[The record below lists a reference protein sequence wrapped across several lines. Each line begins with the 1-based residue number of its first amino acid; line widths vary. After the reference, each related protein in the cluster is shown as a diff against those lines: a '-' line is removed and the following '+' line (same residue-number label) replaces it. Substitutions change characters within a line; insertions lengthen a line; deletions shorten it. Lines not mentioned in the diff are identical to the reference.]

1 MANSF
6 SLSSSVFLY
15 RAIMSKRRLFR
26 FTMNSLNSLT
36 FSWPKHLSSQEQ
48 SNRSLWMNALT
59 HHQKWDNW
67 KKKKLLM
74 NRNIKL
80 KQAKLNAILLLLRR
94 RQHTKMTTQE
104 CQWSET
110 HKHTHTM
117 ELLSDHF
124 TKRNNIEWS
133 FWPFFEATSRMNDL
147 VSLVFKRLTIG
158 LQTKRFLNGFVLIED
173 IFSGNFEPFSY
184 ILWRTVFYTWF
195 WLFTYFST
203 FFWFQSAPG
212 VSRQTHFV
220 SGFFLKFERLAIL
233 LRNLKSNQIFFQIE
247 KYFSFKSKFK
257 NSCKSEPD
265 QEKINFSVQ
274 EESMMKKYPN
284 RSIWFQFLKMTFS
297 EVLRAYS
304 SEIPRF
310 MEWGSELRGPKF

>member
-158 LQTKRFLNGFVLIED
+158 LQTKRFFKRFRVDRGHF
-173 IFSGNFEPFSY
+173 FRQF
-184 ILWRTVFYTWF
+184 RTVFIHSLAYRVLHMILTVYIF
-195 WLFTYFST
+195 LDVFLISI
-203 FFWFQSAPG
+203 SARRFKTNPFCFG
-212 VSRQTHFV
+212 I
-220 SGFFLKFERLAIL
+220 FLKIWATGYFIAKFEIKP
-233 LRNLKSNQIFFQIE
+233 NIFSNWEIF
-247 KYFSFKSKFK
+247 
-257 NSCKSEPD
+257 
-265 QEKINFSVQ
+265 
-274 EESMMKKYPN
+274 
-284 RSIWFQFLKMTFS
+284 
-297 EVLRAYS
+297 
-304 SEIPRF
+304 
-310 MEWGSELRGPKF
+310 